1 MKQTR
6 EEHQTINDIITNYS
20 VFEHSDRS
28 KVILVI
34 NKVPSFI
41 FFRNFLKFLLNVF
54 IFLKFGQTLLFL
66 LKFLIILHSISYLRK
81 RMLFSRIWF
90 SWH

>member
-41 FFRNFLKFLLNVF
+41 FFRKFFEIPSKCFYFFKIRPNAFISFKILNYSSF
-54 IFLKFGQTLLFL
+54 N
-66 LKFLIILHSISYLRK
+66 
-81 RMLFSRIWF
+81 
-90 SWH
+90 